1 MLYLPPLEPPPA
13 ALVSLVDHR
22 YGFCFVDV
30 GITSE
35 DMAYFDALEICK
47 NHELNHFGEIASLQE
62 NVAAF
67 LSEIGTNE
75 TEVVER
81 AARRIHEIAIEIIK
95 VSGRE
100 TAWVCMRASL
110 PNSLFDI
117 PRWHFDGKYYAER
130 ENYPQ
135 YKFAMA
141 LRGASTLFYPMP
153 KELTEL
159 RRVIR
164 MHMSD
169 RKFTQ
174 ELFRAEDVVSPP
186 KGMGA
191 FFIAGD
197 ANRAAFHSEPPI
209 HESRL
214 FFFWCPVG
222 GKNWGNC
229 GAS

>member
-130 ENYPQ
+130 KITPSTN
-135 YKFAMA
+135 
-141 LRGASTLFYPMP
+141 LRWRCAGPNAVLSYAQRAHGTAQS
-153 KELTEL
+153 
-159 RRVIR
+159 
-164 MHMSD
+164 HSD
-169 RKFTQ
+169 AYER
-174 ELFRAEDVVSPP
+174 
-186 KGMGA
+186 
-191 FFIAGD
+191 
-197 ANRAAFHSEPPI
+197 SEVHTGTVP
-209 HESRL
+209 
-214 FFFWCPVG
+214 C
-222 GKNWGNC
+222 
-229 GAS
+229 